1 MDRIEYKY
9 MMSRKDAPLLKQL
22 LEPHTVLDKYSEIMP
37 NKEYTVRSIYF
48 DSASFEFYH
57 EKISG
62 IRLRRKLRI
71 RGYNEQEKD
80 SYVFLEIKR
89 KNGPAIYKHRAKV
102 NYRDLPDLVRTG
114 NIDAFVSTNGK
125 STKMYEDAQRFFY
138 QIYKRNLRPVILVVY
153 EREAFFYKFDAG
165 WRVTIDKNLR
175 STRTFTMETLYQEK
189 NMIRMM
195 PWHYILEIKGSGLM
209 PPCFREIVGI
219 LKAKLMA
226 ISKYTNSIDAH
237 KKKFGHFY
245 RDRKYNTPEFRLS
258 HFNEFNELT
267 A

>member
-9 MMSRKDAPLLKQL
+9 LMRKEDTPRLRSLLK
-22 LEPHTVLDKYSEIMP
+22 PCTVLDKFSEIMP
-37 NKEYTVRSIYF
+37 NKEYTVRSIYL
-48 DSASFEFYH
+48 DSASFEYYH

-71 RGYNEQEKD
+71 RGYNEQTPD

-102 NYRDLPDLVRTG
+102 SFQNLPALMCTG
-114 NIDAFVSTNGK
+114 NVDAYVSANGTSSK
-125 STKMYEDAQRFFY
+125 TREDAQRFFY
-138 QIYKRNLRPVILVVY
+138 QIYKRNLRPVVLINY
-153 EREAFFYKFDAG
+153 EREAFFYKFDEG

-175 STRTFTMETLYQEK
+175 STRNFTLEGLYKEL
-189 NMIRMM
+189 NIIRMM
-195 PWHYILEIKGSGLM
+195 PHHYILEIKGTGVM
-209 PPCFREIVGI
+209 PHCFREIAGI
-219 LKAKLMA
+219 LKVKLMA

-237 KKKFGHFY
+237 NNKFGHFY
-245 RDRKYNTPEFRLS
+245 RDMKYDSAEYRLKR
-258 HFNEFNELT
+258 FNEIKELT

>member
-9 MMSRKDAPLLKQL
+9 LMRRSDAPLLHKL
-22 LEPHTVLDKYSEIMP
+22 LESNVVLDKFSEIMP
-37 NKEYTVRSIYF
+37 NKEYTVRSIYL
-48 DSASFEFYH
+48 DSASFEYYH

-71 RGYNEQEKD
+71 RGYNEQTDD

-102 NYRDLPDLVRTG
+102 NFRDLPVLMRTG
-114 NIDAFVSTNGK
+114 NVDAYVCANGK
-125 STKMYEDAQRFFY
+125 SSKAYEDAQRFFY
-138 QIYKRNLRPVILVVY
+138 QIYKRNLRPVVLIIY

-175 STRTFTMETLYQEK
+175 STRNFTLENLYRE
-189 NMIRMM
+189 NNIIHMM
-195 PWHYILEIKGSGLM
+195 PHHYILEIKGPGMM
-209 PPCFREIVGI
+209 PPCFREVVGI
-219 LKAKLMA
+219 IKAKLMA
-226 ISKYTNSIDAH
+226 ISKYTNSIDVH
-237 KKKFGHFY
+237 KNKFGHFY
-245 RDRKYNTPEFRLS
+245 RDMKYNSVEYRIKR
-258 HFNEFNELT
+258 FNDIKELT